1 MGSLIGHVVP
11 GFAFLLLGLWHLFNH
26 IKLHSLHPKSYK
38 STTWFPSPKIKYLE
52 LFFIMLGSSIS
63 IAMELFIGPIK
74 HHPFDSDG
82 TIPSNHLHNFE
93 HATISLTFFT
103 YAAFTILLDRNCC
116 KSQHALAHFLGA
128 IAFTEEFLLFHLHSK
143 LIILVSLTTTILGIC
158 LPKSFMVSFV
168 RSGSVFFQGV
178 WLIMIGLMLWNPKYI
193 PKACFLHYEEGHQVV
208 RCHEEEALHRAKSLV
223 NIEFSWFLVGITIFL
238 VFLYVVLEKHY
249 GEQVDYGKLSGKDEY
264 SDDSYEPQEEA
275 KAGITKSFIGFAS
288 IDIER

>member
-63 IAMELFIGPIK
+63 IAMELVIGPRK

-128 IAFTEEFLLFHLHSK
+128 IAFTEEFLLFHLHSTDHMGLEGHYHFLLQ

-168 RSGSVFFQGV
+168 RSASIFFQGV

-193 PKACFLHYEEGHQVV
+193 PKGCFLHYEEGHQVV
-208 RCHEEEALHRAKSLV
+208 RCHKEEALHRAKSLV
-223 NIEFSWFLVGITIFL
+223 NIEFSWVLVGITIFL

-249 GEQVDYGKLSGKDEY
+249 GEQVEYGKVSGKDEY
-264 SDDSYEPQEEA
+264 SDD
-275 KAGITKSFIGFAS
+275 
-288 IDIER
+288 